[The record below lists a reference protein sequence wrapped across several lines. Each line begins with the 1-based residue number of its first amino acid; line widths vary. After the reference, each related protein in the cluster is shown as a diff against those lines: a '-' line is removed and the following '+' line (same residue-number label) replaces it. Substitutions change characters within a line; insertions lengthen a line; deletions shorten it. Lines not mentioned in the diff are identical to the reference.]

1 MKRTTSVVHLAL
13 LALSFNAF
21 ATGNMHVGVRATTY
35 TNAVT
40 IPVLGKTAPLFIYCT
55 SNTDWKPEL
64 TTDASAGWRQKATG
78 TCDGSEIFLGN
89 GYFTVAGVAH
99 QSVTNDEANVNGTTL
114 TITWTTLYNENPA
127 PAPTTIY
134 VPAYTYCGATAHD
147 TDLGSVTAGVT
158 YSSKAMIAIEKSGN
172 GKGTVSFTSSD
183 MQTGGDLNLGG
194 DKSVTVRPSESKYI
208 NQDKTAW
215 ISDTN
220 SSSIPLDVAVGI
232 AASTGVHTS
241 TLTATLTCE

>member
-21 ATGNMHVGVRATTY
+21 ATGNMRVVGGATTY

-40 IPVLGKTAPLFIYCT
+40 IPVLGPTAPLILYCT
-55 SNTDWKPEL
+55 SNTDWKPQI
-64 TTDASAGWRQKATG
+64 TTDAGDGYTSTATG
-78 TCDGSEIFLGN
+78 TCDGSERFLGN
-89 GYFTVAGVAH
+89 GFFTIGGVAH
-99 QSVTNDEANVNGTTL
+99 QSVTNDEANVAGTTL
-114 TITWTTLYNENPA
+114 TITWESRYNQNPV

-147 TDLGSVTAGVT
+147 TDLGSVKAGMT

-208 NQDKTAW
+208 NQDKTGW
-215 ISDTN
+215 FSDTN